1 MATQIATLLSSTLAL
16 LDQFQETLTPSRAA
30 ETQSQSQSQP
40 ESSSSSNDA
49 KPLALLSASSAALR
63 AQVTKLSLLAIT
75 TPFTPSAVSTV
86 LRAVNDSV
94 LPSLITAALLIT
106 PTEYTKAFHSE
117 ILVLSRTAL
126 AEFAALV
133 GLVKGIAEKSETG
146 EKSKK
151 NDSKEAMSKA
161 EKDTV
166 TVAAGRVWEACDT
179 VTAVATKGVVGFVV
193 HRVEQWRDLIRD
205 AVMEIEEWDPEEDE
219 DDFFDDLMG
228 DEKKKDDDDEASDK
242 DDESDSDSDDDEDTA
257 ALLERKKSTLR
268 FLKPVAQVY
277 PAVINYRLKNAGETP
292 LATKAGVAKLELL
305 MLHLGQ
311 IPDQVDE
318 AAGALYEDDA
328 DRAVDF
334 LKKIRANATVAVT
347 SLELPWGAAA
357 GADKAEDKF
366 TVWSRTWLKVLE
378 EVGKS
383 IEAE

>member
-30 ETQSQSQSQP
+30 ETQTQT
-40 ESSSSSNDA
+40 ESSPSSNDA
-49 KPLALLSASSAALR
+49 KPLALLSASSSAL
-63 AQVTKLSLLAIT
+63 
-75 TPFTPSAVSTV
+75 PVSTV

-106 PTEYTKAFHSE
+106 PAEYTKAFHSE

-126 AEFAALV
+126 AEFAALI
-133 GLVKGIAEKSETG
+133 GLVKGIAEKSETNG
-146 EKSKK
+146 KNKNGSKG
-151 NDSKEAMSKA
+151 KEEDMSKA

-179 VTAVATKGVVGFVV
+179 VTGVASKGVVGFVV

-205 AVMEIEEWDPEEDE
+205 AVLEIEEWDPEEDE
-219 DDFFDDLMG
+219 DDFFEDLMG
-228 DEKKKDDDDEASDK
+228 DEKKKDDEDE
-242 DDESDSDSDDDEDTA
+242 DDESDSDDNEDTA

-292 LATKAGVAKLELL
+292 LATKGGVAKLELL
-305 MLHLGQ
+305 MLYLGR

-318 AAGALYEDDA
+318 AAGALYEDDE

-334 LKKIRANATVAVT
+334 LKKIRANATGAVT
-347 SLELPWGAAA
+347 SLELPWGEAA
-357 GADKAEDKF
+357 GSDKAEDKF

-383 IEAE
+383 IAAE

>member
-30 ETQSQSQSQP
+30 ETQTQT
-40 ESSSSSNDA
+40 ESSPSSNDA
-49 KPLALLSASSAALR
+49 KPLALLSASSSALR
-63 AQVTKLSLLAIT
+63 AQVTKLSLLSIT

-106 PTEYTKAFHSE
+106 PAEYTKAFHSE

-126 AEFAALV
+126 AEFAALI
-133 GLVKGIAEKSETG
+133 GLVKGIAEKSEKG
-146 EKSKK
+146 K
-151 NDSKEAMSKA
+151 NDPKGTKGKEDMSKA
-161 EKDTV
+161 EKDSV
-166 TVAAGRVWEACDT
+166 TVAAGRVWEACDS
-179 VTAVATKGVVGFVV
+179 VTGVASKGVVGFVV

-228 DEKKKDDDDEASDK
+228 DEKKKGDDEGSDEDK
-242 DDESDSDSDDDEDTA
+242 DDGSDSDEDGNTA
-257 ALLERKKSTLR
+257 ALLERKKSTLH

-292 LATKAGVAKLELL
+292 LATKGGVEKLELL
-305 MLHLGQ
+305 MLYLGR
-311 IPDQVDE
+311 IPDLVDE
-318 AAGALYEDDA
+318 AAGALYEDDE

-347 SLELPWGAAA
+347 SLELPWGEAAD
-357 GADKAEDKF
+357 ADKAEDKF

-383 IEAE
+383 IEAEAE

>member
-30 ETQSQSQSQP
+30 ETQSQSQAQTQP
-40 ESSSSSNDA
+40 ESSSNDA
-49 KPLALLSASSAALR
+49 KPLALLSASSSALR

-106 PTEYTKAFHSE
+106 PAEYTKAFHSE

-126 AEFAALV
+126 AEFAALI
-133 GLVKGIAEKSETG
+133 GLVKGIAEKSEKNG
-146 EKSKK
+146 KAKNGSKG
-151 NDSKEAMSKA
+151 KEEDMSKA

-179 VTAVATKGVVGFVV
+179 VTAVASKGVVGFVV

-228 DEKKKDDDDEASDK
+228 DEKKKGDDEGSDE
-242 DDESDSDSDDDEDTA
+242 DDESDSDDDGNTA

-292 LATKAGVAKLELL
+292 LATKGGVAKLELL
-305 MLHLGQ
+305 MLYLGR

-318 AAGALYEDDA
+318 AAGALYEDDE

-334 LKKIRANATVAVT
+334 LKKIRANATGAVT
-347 SLELPWGAAA
+347 SVELPWGE
-357 GADKAEDKF
+357 GANKAEDKF